1 MSTENLEGHPEKL
14 DEANSGYYSRKDNH
28 TSKNDIF
35 EESSILLFH
44 REVAPLA
51 GGVMAMQVK
60 PELTPYPPER

>member
-35 EESSILLFH
+35 EESSILFFH
-44 REVAPLA
+44 KRLPPLRGA
-51 GGVMAMQVK
+51 LWAMQVK
-60 PELTPYPPER
+60 LELTPYPPER